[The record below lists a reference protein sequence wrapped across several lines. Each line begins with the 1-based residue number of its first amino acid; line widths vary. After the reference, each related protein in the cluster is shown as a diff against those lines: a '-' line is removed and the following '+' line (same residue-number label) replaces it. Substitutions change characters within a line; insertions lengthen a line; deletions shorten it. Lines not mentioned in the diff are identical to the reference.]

1 VKAKMDRIVECIPN
15 FSVGS
20 DSKTIDAIVDAI
32 RQTKGV
38 HLLDYEHD
46 TAYNRLVITYFGE
59 PEAAKTAMLNAGR
72 VAIERIDMRKH
83 KGQHPRIGALDVAP
97 FVPIKNMT
105 VEDCITLSKEFANA
119 FAEEHDVPV
128 YLYGEAA
135 ETPEKGDVD
144 WIRKGE
150 WEALAKNMK
159 DPERHPAYGPAK
171 PHPTA
176 GATMTGAREVMV
188 GLNINLGTTDLQ
200 IAKAVAKA
208 IHRKKG
214 GLVRIKAMG
223 ALWEDRDITQ
233 IGITNTDFRKSPL
246 YRQME
251 LVKIEAARYG
261 VPVVGAEFCGLVPIE
276 ALAGVV
282 DYYLRLEGF
291 SLEDILEIAI
301 DRKLAEKNPKHASV
315 LSSLSKK
322 KKS

>member
-1 VKAKMDRIVECIPN
+1 MERIVECIPN

-20 DSKTIDAIVDAI
+20 DSMTINAIVDAI

-46 TAYNRLVITYFGE
+46 TAYNRLVVTYFGE
-59 PEAAKTAMLNAGR
+59 PEATKTAMLSAGR

-105 VEDCITLSKEFANA
+105 VDECITLSKEFAKA

-159 DPERHPAYGPAK
+159 DPERQPAYGPSK

-188 GLNINLGTTDLQ
+188 GLNINLGTTDLR

-223 ALWEDRDITQ
+223 ALWEDRGITQ

-251 LVKIEAARYG
+251 LVKIEAARFG

-276 ALAGVV
+276 ALVGVA

-291 SLEDILEIAI
+291 SVEDILEIAI
-301 DRKLAEKNPKHASV
+301 DRKLAEANPQHGSV

-322 KKS
+322 KR

>member
-1 VKAKMDRIVECIPN
+1 MDQIVECIPN
-15 FSVGS
+15 FSEGTDTKV
-20 DSKTIDAIVDAI
+20 IDAIVDAI
-32 RQTKGV
+32 QSTDGV

-46 TAYNRLVITYFGE
+46 TAYNRLVVTYFGE
-59 PEAAKTAMLNAGR
+59 PKASMTAMLNGGR
-72 VAIERIDMRKH
+72 VAIEKIDMRKH

-97 FVPIKNMT
+97 FVPIKNMSI
-105 VEDCITLSKEFANA
+105 EECIALSKDFAKT
-119 FAEEHDVPV
+119 FAEEHQIPV

-150 WEALAKNMK
+150 WEALAENMK
-159 DPERHPAYGPAK
+159 DPARYPAFGPPK

-200 IAKAVAKA
+200 IAKAIAKA

-223 ALWEDRDITQ
+223 CLWEDRGITQ

-261 VPVVGAEFCGLVPIE
+261 VSVVGAEFCGLVPIE
-276 ALAGVV
+276 ALIGVA
-282 DYYLRLEGF
+282 DYYLRLDGF
-291 SLEDILEIAI
+291 SVDNILEVAI
-301 DRKLAEKNPKHASV
+301 DKKLAEKNPQHASV
-315 LSSLSKK
+315 LSTRKK
-322 KKS
+322 

>member
-1 VKAKMDRIVECIPN
+1 MERIVECIPN
-15 FSVGS
+15 FSVG
-20 DSKTIDAIVDAI
+20 DDKDTIEAIVDAI

-38 HLLDYEHD
+38 YLLDFEHD
-46 TAYNRLVITYFGE
+46 TAYNRLVVTYFGE
-59 PEAAKTAMLNAGR
+59 PDATKTAMLNAGR
-72 VAIERIDMRKH
+72 VAVKRCDMRKH

-105 VEDCITLSKEFANA
+105 VDECVQLSREFAKA
-119 FAEEHDVPV
+119 FAEEHQVPV

-135 ETPEKGDVD
+135 EMPEKGDVD

-150 WEALAKNMK
+150 WEALAENMK
-159 DPERHPAYGPAK
+159 DPERKPAFGPSK

-188 GLNINLGTTDLQ
+188 GLNINLSTTDLR
-200 IAKAVAKA
+200 IAKAIAKA

-214 GLVRIKAMG
+214 GLARIKAMG
-223 ALWEDRDITQ
+223 CLWEDRGITQ

-261 VPVVGAEFCGLVPIE
+261 VQVVGAEFCGLVPID
-276 ALAGVV
+276 ALV
-282 DYYLRLEGF
+282 DVANYYLQLEGF
-291 SLEDILEIAI
+291 SKADLLEVAI
-301 DRKLAEKNPKHASV
+301 DRKLAELNPQHASTI
-315 LSSLSKK
+315 SGD
-322 KKS
+322 

>member
-1 VKAKMDRIVECIPN
+1 MERIVECVPN
-15 FSVGS
+15 FSIG
-20 DSKTIDAIVDAI
+20 DDAKTIEMIVNVI
-32 RQTKGV
+32 RQTEGV
-38 HLLDYEHD
+38 YLLDYEHD
-46 TAYNRLVITYFGE
+46 TAYNRLVVTYFGE
-59 PEAAKTAMLNAGR
+59 PEATKKAMLNAGR
-72 VAIERIDMRKH
+72 VAVERIDMRKH
-83 KGQHPRIGALDVAP
+83 QGQHPRIGALDVAP
-97 FVPIKNMT
+97 FVPIKNIT
-105 VEDCITLSKEFANA
+105 VEECINLSKEFAKA
-119 FAEEHDVPV
+119 FAEEHKVPV

-150 WEALAKNMK
+150 WEALAENMK
-159 DPERHPAYGPAK
+159 DPERKPAFGPVK

-188 GLNINLGTTDLQ
+188 GLNINLGTTDLR

-223 ALWEDRDITQ
+223 CLWEDRGITQ

-261 VPVVGAEFCGLVPIE
+261 VQVVGAEFCGLVPID
-276 ALAGVV
+276 ALV
-282 DYYLRLEGF
+282 DVTNYYLRLEGF
-291 SLEDILEIAI
+291 SKSDLLEVAI
-301 DRKLAEKNPKHASV
+301 DRKLAELNPKHASTI
-315 LSSLSKK
+315 SCK
-322 KKS
+322 

>member
-1 VKAKMDRIVECIPN
+1 MNRIIECVPN
-15 FSVGS
+15 FSIG
-20 DSKTIDAIVDAI
+20 DDAKTIEAIVKAI
-32 RQTKGV
+32 SQTKGV

-46 TAYNRLVITYFGE
+46 TAYNRLVVTYFGE

-72 VAIERIDMRKH
+72 IAVEHIDMRKH

-105 VEDCITLSKEFANA
+105 IDECITLSKEFAKE
-119 FAEEHDVPV
+119 FADAHQVPV

-150 WEALAKNMK
+150 WEALAENMK
-159 DPERHPAYGPAK
+159 DPDRRPAFGPTK

-188 GLNINLGTTDLQ
+188 GLNINLGTTDLR
-200 IAKAVAKA
+200 IAKAIAKA

-223 ALWEDRDITQ
+223 CLWEDRGITQ

-246 YRQME
+246 YRQFE

-261 VPVVGAEFCGLVPIE
+261 VPVVGAEFCGLVPVE
-276 ALAGVV
+276 ALV
-282 DYYLRLEGF
+282 DVANYYLQLEDF
-291 SLEDILEIAI
+291 SMDDILEIAI
-301 DRKLAEKNPKHASV
+301 DQKLAEQTTKHASV
-315 LSSLSKK
+315 LSARSKK
-322 KKS
+322 KVA

>member
-1 VKAKMDRIVECIPN
+1 MERIVECIPN

-20 DSKTIDAIVDAI
+20 DSKTINAIVDAI

-46 TAYNRLVITYFGE
+46 TAYNRLVVTYFGE
-59 PEAAKTAMLNAGR
+59 PEATKTAMLSAGR
-72 VAIERIDMRKH
+72 VAIKRIDMRKH

-105 VEDCITLSKEFANA
+105 VDECITLSKEFAKA

-159 DPERHPAYGPAK
+159 DPERQPAYGPSK

-188 GLNINLGTTDLQ
+188 GLNINLGTTDLR

-223 ALWEDRDITQ
+223 ALWEDRGITQ

-251 LVKIEAARYG
+251 LVKIEAARFG

-276 ALAGVV
+276 ALVGVA

-291 SLEDILEIAI
+291 SVEDILEIAI
-301 DRKLAEKNPKHASV
+301 DRKLAEANPKHGSV

-322 KKS
+322 KR

>member
-1 VKAKMDRIVECIPN
+1 MDRIVECIPN

-20 DSKTIDAIVDAI
+20 DSKTIDAIVDAV

-46 TAYNRLVITYFGE
+46 TAYNRLVVTYFGE
-59 PEAAKTAMLNAGR
+59 PEATKTAMLNAGR
-72 VAIERIDMRKH
+72 VAIDRIDMRKH

-105 VEDCITLSKEFANA
+105 VEDCITLSKEFAKA
-119 FAEEHDVPV
+119 FAEEHNVPV

-150 WEALAKNMK
+150 WEALAQNMK
-159 DPERHPAYGPAK
+159 DPERQPSYGPAK

-188 GLNINLGTTDLQ
+188 GLNINLGTTDLR

-223 ALWEDRDITQ
+223 ALWEDRGITQ

-251 LVKIEAARYG
+251 LVKIEAARFG

-276 ALAGVV
+276 ALVGVA

-291 SLEDILEIAI
+291 SVDDILEIAI
-301 DRKLAEKNPKHASV
+301 DRKLAETNPQHASV

-322 KKS
+322 NRK